1 MYLISDSTP
10 PVMYE
15 LYASS
20 KEDRRTWMSRIQ
32 QAAVRSEP
40 LRGAPSDAPQRTE
53 PAVTHTEMFLLQLPV
68 QRRVP
73 PHRDGAQGSAQET
86 QRCGAWSCD
95 PQHAVSR
102 APSPSS
108 RDLLSS
114 SPADIL
120 QKDREVKELLQERA
134 TLFSDWVEAAGRG
147 GENDG
152 GVELSTSSTKN
163 TSSCRNLFRADT
175 PHALQGAPL
184 LTTCI
189 AEGDFFFP
197 SSSCVLSIRLP
208 IRPSIRPLVSIYRLD
223 AESPVSPVDRLTELL
238 LNSSGHKSA
247 VTNGNQELSSE

>member
-1 MYLISDSTP
+1 MVSLNNLIVRDIANQERGMYLISDSTP

-40 LRGAPSDAPQRTE
+40 LRGDPCGAPQRTE

-189 AEGDFFFP
+189 AEGDFFSS
-197 SSSCVLSIRLP
+197 SSSCVLSLRLP
-208 IRPSIRPLVSIYRLD
+208 IRPSIRPFVST
-223 AESPVSPVDRLTELL
+223 DRLTLSLL
-238 LNSSGHKSA
+238 SLQWTG
-247 VTNGNQELSSE
+247 